1 MSARRPKKGFLLVE
15 AQREQVSDD
24 AVDSELAKRL
34 LPFVKPHRRLFAFA
48 FGLMPL
54 AALAGLVQPL
64 LVKHAVDAVVVERS
78 MDALSYVVVAYAI
91 AVIAEFGLRFA
102 QTYTMQLA
110 GQRATASLRLHVFE
124 HIQRL
129 RVGYF
134 DRTPIGR
141 VVTRVT
147 NDIDGLQEVFA
158 SGAVT
163 AIADGLVL
171 VGIVVFMFALDAE
184 LAAVT
189 MLALPPL
196 ALIVNAFRKQARKA
210 YRAIRVHTAALNAYL
225 NEQVQGLGVVQAYG
239 RERECLAEYEDINA
253 SYRRSNYASIRF
265 DALLYSVVESVAVA
279 SIAIVVFYAAR
290 EASLIRDPAIA
301 AGYVGTVVAFYD
313 YIQRFFIPVR
323 DLSTKYTVIQA
334 ALASCERIFGLLD
347 VDEPDAPHREAMA
360 ANIPEDVAIRFEDV
374 RFAYRAGHDVLHGI
388 SFDVKRGERVAI
400 VGATGSGK
408 STLTALLLRLY
419 EHDAGLVAVDGRDV
433 RAFERHALRRRFAVV
448 PQDVFLFRG
457 TVLENVALEEAPD
470 ADRALAAL
478 HQVGALDLVE
488 RRGGL
493 SARVEDR
500 GQNFSAGERQLLA
513 LARALYADAPYLVL
527 DEATANVDS
536 ELEARIAEATEE
548 VLRGRTSIVIAHRLS
563 TVRDADRIVVIHK
576 GRLVEQGDH
585 LSLLARD
592 GVYARLHKLQH
603 AGAAE

>member
-1 MSARRPKKGFLLVE
+1 MTTSSKKGFLLVD
-15 AQREQVSDD
+15 AGREQVSDET
-24 AVDSELAKRL
+24 VDVELIRRL
-34 LPFVKPHRRLFAFA
+34 LPYAKPHRRLFAIA

-64 LVKHAVDAVVVERS
+64 LVKHAVDAVVVTRS
-78 MDALSYVVVAYAI
+78 MSSLLSIVALYAGAI
-91 AVIAEFGLRFA
+91 VLEFLLRFA

-110 GQRATASLRLHVFE
+110 GQRATASLRLEVFR
-124 HIQRL
+124 HIQQL

-163 AIADGLVL
+163 AIGD
-171 VGIVVFMFALDAE
+171 GIVLTGIVAFMFALDAE
-184 LAAVT
+184 LALVT

-196 ALIVNAFRKQARKA
+196 AFVVNAFRKRARVA

-239 RERECLAEYEDINA
+239 REVECEREYEGINEE
-253 SYRRSNYASIRF
+253 YRRSNYASIRF

-279 SIAIVVFYAAR
+279 SVACVIWYAAQKA
-290 EASLIRDPAIA
+290 EAFTDPAAA

-334 ALASCERIFGLLD
+334 ALASCERIFSLLD
-347 VDEPDAPHREAMA
+347 VNEPDAPAREATSVEV
-360 ANIPEDVAIRFEDV
+360 PEAVAMRFADVG
-374 RFAYRAGHDVLHGI
+374 FAYRKGFPVLSDI
-388 SFDVKRGERVAI
+388 SFDVHRGERIAI

-408 STLTALLLRLY
+408 STLTSLLLRLY
-419 EHDAGLVAVDGRDV
+419 EHDDGLIAVDGKDV
-433 RAFERHALRRRFAVV
+433 RGYERHALRRKFAVV

-457 TVLENVALEEAPD
+457 TILENVAVDDIPD
-470 ADRALAAL
+470 VARARAAL
-478 HQVGALDLVE
+478 DQVGATSLVE

-493 SARVEDR
+493 DARIEDR

-536 ELEARIAEATEE
+536 ELEARITAATEE
-548 VLRGRTSIVIAHRLS
+548 VLRGRTSIIIAHRLS
-563 TVRDADRIVVIHK
+563 TVRDADRILVLHK
-576 GRLVEQGDH
+576 GRLVEQGSH
-585 LSLLARD
+585 LALLAKD
-592 GVYARLHKLQH
+592 GIYARLHRLQH
-603 AGAAE
+603 A

>member
-1 MSARRPKKGFLLVE
+1 MTRRAPKNGFLLVD
-15 AQREQVSDD
+15 AQREVAADD
-24 AVDSELAKRL
+24 AVDTELVRRL
-34 LPFVKPHRRLFAFA
+34 LPYVKPHARLFVVAFL
-48 FGLMPL
+48 LMPV
-54 AALAGLVQPL
+54 AAFAGLVQPM
-64 LVKHAVDAVVVERS
+64 LVKRAVDAVVVDKS
-78 MDALSYVVVAYAI
+78 ATALAAVVSLYGAAI
-91 AVIAEFGLRFA
+91 LVEFALRFA

-110 GQRATASLRLHVFE
+110 GQRATASLRLEVFG

-163 AIADGLVL
+163 AIGDFIVL
-171 VGIVVFMFALDAE
+171 IGIIGFMFALDAE

-196 ALIVNAFRKQARKA
+196 ALVVNAVRKRARKA
-210 YRAIRVHTAALNAYL
+210 YRAIRIHTAALNAYL

-239 RERECLAEYEDINA
+239 RERECQSEYEGINEA
-253 SYRRSNYASIRF
+253 YRRANYSSIRF

-279 SIAIVVFYAAR
+279 SVAIVIWYAAN
-290 EASLIRDPAIA
+290 EASAFEDPLVA
-301 AGYVGTVVAFYD
+301 ASYVGTVVAFYD
-313 YIQRFFIPVR
+313 YIQRFFIPIR

-347 VDEPDAPHREAMA
+347 VHEPDAPEREAKA
-360 ANIPEDVAIRFEDV
+360 CDVPSDVAIRFEDV
-374 RFAYRAGHDVLHGI
+374 RFAYRKGHDVLHGI
-388 SFDVKRGERVAI
+388 SFDVRRGERVAI

-419 EHDAGLVAVDGRDV
+419 ELEDGLVAVDGTDV
-433 RAFERHALRRRFAVV
+433 RGYERHALRAKFAVV

-457 TVLENVALEEAPD
+457 SILDNVALEDVPDEA
-470 ADRALAAL
+470 RAMAAVT
-478 HQVGALDLVE
+478 QVGALDLVA

-493 SARVEDR
+493 TARVEDR

-536 ELEARIAEATEE
+536 ELEARIAVATEE

-585 LSLLARD
+585 AALLARN
-592 GVYARLHKLQH
+592 GIYARLHRLQH
-603 AGAAE
+603 A